1 MLNIRTNIVSVLETR
16 IGITLICT
24 IISVTVLAVSMSFNR
39 VVEMVVG
46 VVVICTLGETF
57 VSLAELSKVL
67 TLSIGLV
74 PVLAIYYIILWRK

>member
-57 VSLAELSKVL
+57 VSLAELSKLL

>member
-1 MLNIRTNIVSVLETR
+1 MLNIRTSTVSVLETR

-67 TLSIGLV
+67 
-74 PVLAIYYIILWRK
+74 IYIKK